1 MMALSRTVTSMRAL
15 RSQTR
20 ATPPRAPHRAA
31 STLTLVSAS
40 CQARWASNVRV
51 RNRRRASMNAAV
63 CASLRQNNRAMTT
76 AYYDAART
84 ARVTKEL
91 LVTMDLERVSERMVR
106 DAVRAKL
113 RANDDALGYE
123 GDSNHDDYGARA
135 TRDVDPNVIKRA
147 IDEFLTYGTPD
158 ESWVEVEEP
167 WHDAADARAN
177 PIKRERTPDAFAT
190 SPPLV
195 KRMKR
200 ESDRKDS
207 RVAVPYVS
215 SSAVAASAA
224 VEGGD
229 ADRNRVLNA
238 TRALGAD
245 GGSAKD
251 IAKFTKLDKSGVNKI
266 LYALAS
272 SGVVMQVGGDSG
284 APVWVA
290 REEMGARATSSG
302 ATTMPAMP
310 AMSQSH
316 SQSYVEHAASG
327 TVPPAAARVVPM
339 PSSSPSR
346 TVASTSAGTTA
357 EAVEGQVAELSTTKR
372 LVVRK
377 FKSATLVDIREYYQK
392 TKGEGPWLP
401 GKKGISL
408 NASQWQALS
417 KAMGSIPD
425 AMAEAER
432 SKNEV
437 TVCDLGGNRK
447 CTASVYK
454 GMVLLNVREY
464 YEKNGVLCPGA
475 KGVALSKDAAMKFL
489 ESVERVNAAVEA
501 LG

>member
-1 MMALSRTVTSMRAL
+1 MMALSRTVTSMRAM

-20 ATPPRAPHRAA
+20 ATPPLAPHRGA
-31 STLTLVSAS
+31 SSPTPVSAS
-40 CQARWASNVRV
+40 CFTALGVECARAKPSPRV
-51 RNRRRASMNAAV
+51 DECRTARLTPRR
-63 CASLRQNNRAMTT
+63 NNRAMTT

-113 RANDDALGYE
+113 CANDDAHGDA
-123 GDSNHDDYGARA
+123 GDSNHDDGGARA
-135 TRDVDPNVIKRA
+135 TRDVDPNVIKRT
-147 IDEFLTYGTPD
+147 IDEFLTHGTVGDPY
-158 ESWVEVEEP
+158 EAP
-167 WHDAADARAN
+167 WRDAADARAN
-177 PIKRERTPDAFAT
+177 AIKGERAPDTYAL

-195 KRMKR
+195 KRMKLEGDR
-200 ESDRKDS
+200 EDAS
-207 RVAVPYVS
+207 VTVPYVS
-215 SSAVAASAA
+215 SSPVVASA
-224 VEGGD
+224 VVVGGD
-229 ADRNRVLNA
+229 ADRMRVLNA

-272 SGVVMQVGGDSG
+272 SGVVVQVGGDGG

-290 REEMGARATSSG
+290 REEMGARAMSSG

-327 TVPPAAARVVPM
+327 TVPPAAARVVSM

-489 ESVERVNAAVEA
+489 ESVERVDAAVEA